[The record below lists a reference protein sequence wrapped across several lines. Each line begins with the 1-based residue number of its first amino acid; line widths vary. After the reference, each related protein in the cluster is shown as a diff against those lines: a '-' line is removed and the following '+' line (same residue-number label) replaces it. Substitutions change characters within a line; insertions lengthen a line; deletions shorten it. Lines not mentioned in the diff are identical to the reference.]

1 MADSSS
7 ASGKQ
12 HNLEPTVSSEIKF
25 QGRILNLRVDTV
37 RMPNGRL
44 TTREIAEHS
53 ESICAVPLDEQGN
66 VLMVNQFRKPAESEL
81 LEVVAGGIEAGE
93 DPKEAT
99 IRELREE
106 IGYTAGELE
115 LLSSFWVAPG
125 WCTEFMYAYLATDL
139 SPAKLSGDDDE
150 HISVVTVPLDRV
162 PSMIQSGEIQDVK
175 SIAALLLAMRV
186 LMDN

>member
-7 ASGKQ
+7 ASGMQ
-12 HNLEPTVSSEIKF
+12 CNLEPTVSSEIKF
-25 QGRILNLRVDTV
+25 QGKILNLRVDTV
-37 RMPNGRL
+37 RMPSGL
-44 TTREIAEHS
+44 LATREIAEHS
-53 ESICAVPLDEQGN
+53 ESICAVPIDEQGN

-106 IGYTAGELE
+106 IGYTAGKLE
-115 LLSSFWVAPG
+115 LLSSFWLAPG

-139 SPAKLSGDDDE
+139 SPAKLIGDDDE
-150 HISVVTVPLDRV
+150 HISVVTVPLDRI
-162 PSMIQSGEIQDVK
+162 PGMIQSGEIQDVK
-175 SIAALLLAMRV
+175 SIAALLLALR
-186 LMDN
+186 LLA

>member
-1 MADSSS
+1 MADISS
-7 ASGKQ
+7 ASGMQ

-25 QGRILNLRVDTV
+25 QGKILNLRVDTV
-37 RMPNGRL
+37 RMPNGL
-44 TTREIAEHS
+44 LATREIAEHS
-53 ESICAVPLDEQGN
+53 ESICAVPIDEQGN
-66 VLMVNQFRKPAESEL
+66 VLMVNQFRKPAECEL

-106 IGYTAGELE
+106 IGYTAANLE

-125 WCTEFMYAYLATDL
+125 WCTEFMYAYLATGL

-150 HISVVTVPLDRV
+150 HISVVTVPLDRI
-162 PSMIQSGEIQDVK
+162 PGMIQSGEIQDVK
-175 SIAALLLAMRV
+175 SIAALLLAMRK
-186 LMDN
+186 

>member
-106 IGYTAGELE
+106 IGYTAGNLE

-139 SPAKLSGDDDE
+139 SPSELSGDDDE
-150 HISVVTVPLDRV
+150 HISVVTVPLDTV
-162 PSMIQSGEIQDVK
+162 PSLIQSGEIQDVK
-175 SIAALLLAMRV
+175 SIAALLLAMRK
-186 LMDN
+186 

>member
-7 ASGKQ
+7 ASGMQ

-106 IGYTAGELE
+106 VGYTAGNLE

-175 SIAALLLAMRV
+175 SIAALLLALRKV
-186 LMDN
+186 A